1 MPPLIARRRAVRVGA
16 PFVVLATAAI
26 LAPVYAQ
33 APVTPPS
40 AAASPAP
47 ATPTPPPSPISG
59 IRNKISAGDL
69 LSAES
74 LLEVHR
80 EKNGED
86 GAWLQGLS
94 WLARGALLLGDMEKA
109 ERYAKQVREACAQR
123 LARGDTLER
132 DHDMEIALGAAIETD
147 AQRLERTTGKKAA
160 AQLVRDEIARYTGP
174 PTLLMRL
181 HKRLNMLTLEGSPAP
196 EWVAE
201 DFVGERPPTLASLKG
216 KPVVLFLWYEG
227 CGDCKAQS
235 ASLGRALEKGRG
247 SDVRCVAITR
257 YYDEPPARAAEK
269 ARIDS
274 VWTAVYAGVGAI
286 PRVISTASM
295 ITYGVSSTPT
305 FVFIDRKG
313 IVRRYTPTRLTEAEL
328 ERSIDAISR

>member
-1 MPPLIARRRAVRVGA
+1 MPARRRAVRVGV
-16 PFVVLATAAI
+16 PLVVLATAAI

-33 APVTPPS
+33 APAPPPP
-40 AAASPAP
+40 AAASPSA
-47 ATPTPPPSPISG
+47 ATPAPSPPPSPVSG
-59 IRNKISAGDL
+59 IRNKLSAGDL

-74 LLEVHR
+74 ILEVHR

-109 ERYAKQVREACAQR
+109 ERYAKQVREACAQK

-132 DHDMEIALGAAIETD
+132 DHDVEIALGAAIETD
-147 AQRLERTTGKKAA
+147 AQRLERTKGKKAA
-160 AQLVRDEIARYTGP
+160 AQLMRDEIARHPGP

-181 HKRLNMLTLEGSPAP
+181 HKRLNLLTLEGTPAP

-201 DFVGERPPTLASLKG
+201 DFVGEPPPSLASLKG

-227 CGDCKAQS
+227 CGDCKAQA
-235 ASLGRALEKGRG
+235 ASLGRALEKVRG
-247 SDVRCVAITR
+247 SDLRCVAITR
-257 YYDEPPARAAEK
+257 YYEDPPARAAEK

-274 VWTAVYAGVGAI
+274 VWTVVYAGVGAI

>member
-1 MPPLIARRRAVRVGA
+1 MPVRSYAGR
-16 PFVVLATAAI
+16 
-26 LAPVYAQ
+26 LAPALALLLLAGPPRVSHAQ
-33 APVTPPS
+33 T
-40 AAASPAP
+40 ASPAP
-47 ATPTPPPSPISG
+47 AAPTPPPSPVSG
-59 IRNKISAGDL
+59 IRNKLSAGDL

-74 LLEVHR
+74 ILEVHR

-86 GAWLQGLS
+86 GAWLLGLS
-94 WLARGALLLGDMEKA
+94 WLARGSVLVGDMEKA
-109 ERYAKQVREACAQR
+109 ERYAKQLRDECAKR
-123 LARGDTLER
+123 MANGAALDTA
-132 DHDMEIALGAAIETD
+132 HDLEIALGAAIETD
-147 AQRLERTTGKKAA
+147 AQRLQRTKGKRAA
-160 AQLVRDEIARYTGP
+160 SELLRGELARYPGP

-201 DFVGERPPTLASLKG
+201 DFVGDPPPTLASLKG

-235 ASLGRALEKGRG
+235 ASLGRVLEKRKG
-247 SDVRCVAITR
+247 SDLRCVAITR
-257 YYDEPPARAAEK
+257 YYDDPPGRPAEK

-274 VWTAVYAGVGAI
+274 VWTAVYSGVGPI

-305 FVFIDRKG
+305 FAFIDRKG

-328 ERSIDAISR
+328 DRAIDDILR